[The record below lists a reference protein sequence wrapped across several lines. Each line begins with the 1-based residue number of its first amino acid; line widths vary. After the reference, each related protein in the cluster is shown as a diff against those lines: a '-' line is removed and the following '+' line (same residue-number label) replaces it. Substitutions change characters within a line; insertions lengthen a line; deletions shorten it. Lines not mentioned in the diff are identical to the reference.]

1 MNPTARHVMRD
12 ECEVPFIVG
21 SRIKGK
27 PDIRPKPLSQRL
39 TDRLIGHRTPS
50 GPRS

>member
-1 MNPTARHVMRD
+1 MNPTARHVLRD

-21 SRIKGK
+21 SRITGK

-39 TDRLIGHRTPS
+39 TDRPTGHRAPS